1 MGIDKSRYIAE
12 IEIPDGYIS
21 IDCEVDLIDQEK
33 PRLQINFYLNSS
45 SLNIQST
52 EEYEGKPLRKE
63 LENELQAVRVT
74 DVKNVREYIEGIL
87 RVEYGEQADIQLSEI
102 EFD

>member
-1 MGIDKSRYIAE
+1 MGNDKSRYIAE

-33 PRLQINFYLNSS
+33 PRFQINFYLNSS

-52 EEYEGKPLRKE
+52 EEYEDKPLRKE
-63 LENELQAVRVT
+63 LENERQAVRVT
-74 DVKNVREYIEGIL
+74 DVKNVRKYIERIL
-87 RVEYGEQADIQLSEI
+87 RVEYGEQADIQVSEI

>member
-1 MGIDKSRYIAE
+1 MGNDKSRYIAE

-33 PRLQINFYLNSS
+33 PRFQINFYLNSS

-52 EEYEGKPLRKE
+52 EDYEGKPLRKE
-63 LENELQAVRVT
+63 LENKLQAVRVT
-74 DVKNVREYIEGIL
+74 DVKNVRKYIEGIL
-87 RVEYGEQADIQLSEI
+87 RVEYGEQADIQVSEI